1 MRLRELLVKLHRPRS
16 ADTDSSA
23 AGKDRASARAAARRQ
38 FSLMVSPRTLSLSS
52 PEAVH
57 YLIGRVA
64 ILMPSTAAFS
74 YIATSSSSSS
84 SAVYM

>member
-38 FSLMVSPRTLSLSS
+38 FSLMVSSRTLSLSLVS
-52 PEAVH
+52 RGRSLLNRTCR
-57 YLIGRVA
+57 YLNA
-64 ILMPSTAAFS
+64 IDSG
-74 YIATSSSSSS
+74 
-84 SAVYM
+84 V